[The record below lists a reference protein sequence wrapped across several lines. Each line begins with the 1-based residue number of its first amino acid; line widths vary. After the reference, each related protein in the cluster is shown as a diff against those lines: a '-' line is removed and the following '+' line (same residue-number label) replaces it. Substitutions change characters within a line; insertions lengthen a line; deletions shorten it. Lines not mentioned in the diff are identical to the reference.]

1 MARESRKETVPCI
14 PWPTTNLCGPLP
26 SAYKILPAIP
36 TDKPPAP
43 PRRRQDKN
51 GGTQAPAPLPI
62 QEKGRLRAPAAPPG
76 PHEVAHALGLSPH
89 RRPEQRRALPCVAP
103 NDLRRRAPPTSR
115 AYFSDFKKGLVP
127 SVSSSMQRK
136 GSEALTGTELNAAVY
151 RYLQD
156 SGFVHTAF
164 NFFYEADIERGNI
177 QGMIPQ
183 GTLIRIVHKGLEY
196 IELEANSEIG
206 SDDEHHFFDT
216 LDLMTNDLDELRKK
230 VTSSSQWNSVK
241 NDKEQK
247 INSGETDKAQCSAE
261 TTTMYRKKPTRKTEA
276 VQNTNPDETAAIGGT
291 QPMKHFK
298 AQGKDSTE
306 QNISSAE
313 IGQKTGSAEASA
325 MYRRKPTRKTKAE
338 QNRNPG
344 ETATIRRNQT
354 KHAKAQG
361 TDSKERNISSA
372 ETAQKTGSAETT
384 TGQPWQISWI
394 GKKPRLRK

>member
-1 MARESRKETVPCI
+1 
-14 PWPTTNLCGPLP
+14 
-26 SAYKILPAIP
+26 
-36 TDKPPAP
+36 
-43 PRRRQDKN
+43 
-51 GGTQAPAPLPI
+51 
-62 QEKGRLRAPAAPPG
+62 
-76 PHEVAHALGLSPH
+76 
-89 RRPEQRRALPCVAP
+89 
-103 NDLRRRAPPTSR
+103 
-115 AYFSDFKKGLVP
+115 
-127 SVSSSMQRK
+127 MQRK

-298 AQGKDSTE
+298 AQ
-306 QNISSAE
+306 
-313 IGQKTGSAEASA
+313 
-325 MYRRKPTRKTKAE
+325 
-338 QNRNPG
+338 
-344 ETATIRRNQT
+344 
-354 KHAKAQG
+354 
-361 TDSKERNISSA
+361 NISSA